1 MNGYSVKVIEII
13 KMLYVKNDIKKADI
27 MIDQLEDEVDKG
39 YAQVFKTFN
48 D

>member
-1 MNGYSVKVIEII
+1 MIGYSVKVIEII